1 MKHLILLTSLFLLFS
16 CNSSG
21 GADNYTINGKIE
33 QAAGKKITLE
43 RLSLQTIVLVDSTTA
58 SSDGTFKMTNKADKG
73 FYRLKVDNMFWILL
87 LENAAYKFSG
97 NMTNPLQYTFTG
109 TPGAEEMVKAVNYNS
124 EKQQQL
130 QRLNEEFYARQNSG
144 QPMDSLKLFAEGI
157 QRTGEEFENT
167 LKTKFKSAKDPMV
180 ALYYTSFLPIN
191 KYPNENLEMIKRME
205 KEMPK
210 STYTSEIKAVYD
222 QMQQQAKQME
232 EEKKLAA
239 ATAEGGLAPDLE
251 FTDPNGKLIKLSSLR
266 GKVVLL
272 DFWASWCGPC
282 RREIPSVVAAYN
294 KFKDKGFDIYSV
306 SLDQDKAKWISA
318 IAQDGLVWKSHVS
331 DLKGWQ
337 SQAAAKY
344 GVQGIPAQFLLDKD
358 GKIIAKNLRGEELS
372 RRLAEVL
379 K

>member
-1 MKHLILLTSLFLLFS
+1 
-16 CNSSG
+16 
-21 GADNYTINGKIE
+21 
-33 QAAGKKITLE
+33 
-43 RLSLQTIVLVDSTTA
+43 
-58 SSDGTFKMTNKADKG
+58 
-73 FYRLKVDNMFWILL
+73 
-87 LENAAYKFSG
+87 
-97 NMTNPLQYTFTG
+97 
-109 TPGAEEMVKAVNYNS
+109 
-124 EKQQQL
+124 
-130 QRLNEEFYARQNSG
+130 
-144 QPMDSLKLFAEGI
+144 
-157 QRTGEEFENT
+157 
-167 LKTKFKSAKDPMV
+167 
-180 ALYYTSFLPIN
+180 
-191 KYPNENLEMIKRME
+191 
-205 KEMPK
+205 
-210 STYTSEIKAVYD
+210 
-222 QMQQQAKQME
+222 MQQPAKQME

-282 RREIPSVVAAYN
+282 RRENPSVVAAYN